1 MLSIEDLQ
9 LIVKVLSSNDESERE
24 DYIRSNRKKITN
36 LVKRLNI
43 LLEQDSFNREYQ
55 EKMIDYKKQLDELTK
70 EETIEK

>member
-1 MLSIEDLQ
+1 MLSIEDLE
-9 LIVKVLSSNDESERE
+9 LIVKVLSSNDEDERE
-24 DYIRSNRKKITN
+24 DYIRSNRKKISN

-55 EKMIDYKKQLDELTK
+55 EKMINYKKQLDELTK

>member
-9 LIVKVLSSNDESERE
+9 LIVKVLSSNDEEMRE
-24 DYIRSNRKKITN
+24 DYIRSNRKHITN

-55 EKMIDYKKQLDELTK
+55 EKMIEYKKQLDELTK

>member
-1 MLSIEDLQ
+1 MLSIDDLTM
-9 LIVKVLSSNDESERE
+9 IVNVLSANDEEVRE
-24 DYIRSNRKKITN
+24 DYIRSKRKKITN

-55 EKMIDYKKQLDELTK
+55 EKMIDYKKQLEELTK

>member
-1 MLSIEDLQ
+1 MLSIEDLE
-9 LIVKVLSSNDESERE
+9 LVVKVLSSNDEDERE
-24 DYIRSNRKKITN
+24 DYIRSNRKHITN